1 MNARLRAIATVSRC
15 VRPNSGQIGLQ
26 TALLRQSFP
35 HLQPS
40 NVRPFSSALA
50 VSQRDKSGSQPGNGV
65 GSQPGTLSGGQS
77 QSGKSSSDSSSDSSS
92 GSSDSDA
99 PKPKG
104 IKALVQ
110 KYGWVALGVYMSLS
124 FVDLPICFVAVHSVG
139 LDKVVEWQ
147 VYLKELVGWETKPK
161 ESSEAVAVAAE
172 LSDDIGQ
179 LDAISHTISEAVAA
193 VTPDIEAAV
202 EQQKVGTGE
211 LPTVDAK
218 ESYWFSKQM
227 WAEFAV
233 AYAIHKSLIF
243 IRLPITAAITPSVV
257 KVLKRW
263 GFKIGV
269 KKPAAKFGV
278 PPSKRQKWWSW
289 WF

>member
-1 MNARLRAIATVSRC
+1 MNIRGISRGLLHASRGVRGGAHVSRF
-15 VRPNSGQIGLQ
+15 VSP
-26 TALLRQSFP
+26 AF
-35 HLQPS
+35 QPTL
-40 NVRPFSSALA
+40 RPFSCSTT
-50 VSQRDKSGSQPGNGV
+50 VMQRNVGSGSV
-65 GSQPGTLSGGQS
+65 GSVGNANSKPEGEQGEQ
-77 QSGKSSSDSSSDSSS
+77 KESSDD
-92 GSSDSDA
+92 GNA
-99 PKPKG
+99 KNGKKPSG

-110 KYGWVALGVYMSLS
+110 KYGWVALGVYLSLS
-124 FVDLPICFVAVHSVG
+124 TIDLPICWLGVHSVG

-147 VYLKELVGWETKPK
+147 AYLKDLVGWKTTPK
-161 ESSEAVAVAAE
+161 EERQHDDAEGSELASTVT
-172 LSDDIGQ
+172 G
-179 LDAISHTISEAVAA
+179 AIAM

-202 EQQKVGTGE
+202 EEQKIDE
-211 LPTVDAK
+211 KLPEAAPS

-263 GFKIGV
+263 GFNIG
-269 KKPAAKFGV
+269 KAKPVGKFGV
-278 PPSKRQKWWSW
+278 PPSERQKRWSW